1 MVLIILQRSLIA
13 ELSRYGL
20 VGLTGTAVHYLI
32 MAGLLYFSISDV
44 VFATSAGATSGALIN
59 YILNYFYTFRSNKRH
74 GEAIMKFWLIAA
86 LGVGINA
93 GIMALNKYISNFSV
107 IPVQLAATATVF
119 VITFWINRRWTF

>member
-1 MVLIILQRSLIA
+1 
-13 ELSRYGL
+13 
-20 VGLTGTAVHYLI
+20 
-32 MAGLLYFSISDV
+32 
-44 VFATSAGATSGALIN
+44 
-59 YILNYFYTFRSNKRH
+59 
-74 GEAIMKFWLIAA
+74 MKFWLIAA